1 MDNRKRDD
9 SFEANRDFEFEEM
22 KYQIKHETKKKVHEI
37 IAAAEKRDEDLLKQ
51 LMDDVEQRAD

>member
-1 MDNRKRDD
+1 
-9 SFEANRDFEFEEM
+9 M

-51 LMDDVEQRAD
+51 LIDDVEQRADQIKANLQLIEMPQI

>member
-1 MDNRKRDD
+1 
-9 SFEANRDFEFEEM
+9 M